1 MDRMDFT
8 QSVTR
13 IRVMEKKLLDS
24 VTIDKLVDAKDLDD
38 VLRILQD
45 TEYAD
50 AISKI
55 SDKKD
60 TEKILSYELNKSFK
74 EMQELSP
81 DESIIDLLKLKY
93 DYHNLKV
100 MLKEYFMNSDLS
112 KMYIPIGTVDFE
124 KLKAF
129 FLSSDYKNIP
139 EKFRE
144 AINTV
149 VKDYE
154 EKKDPQRIDII
165 LDKFYFE
172 DLYDLAIKTEIEMIV
187 NYVKDNIDFINILTA
202 LRLKKLD
209 KDIQFLRDILIEN
222 GNIDPEEIAII
233 YLESPDN
240 MVMKFKN
247 SRISK
252 WLKNG
257 LETYNSSGRISAFEK
272 SMDNHLIN
280 LIKESKTVVFGP
292 EPIFAYLVA
301 KEMEIKVLR
310 IIMVSKLNNISPQ
323 AIRERLRELY
333 V

>member
-1 MDRMDFT
+1 
-8 QSVTR
+8 
-13 IRVMEKKLLDS
+13 
-24 VTIDKLVDAKDLDD
+24 
-38 VLRILQD
+38 
-45 TEYAD
+45 
-50 AISKI
+50 I

-280 LIKESKTVVFGP
+280 LIK
-292 EPIFAYLVA
+292 
-301 KEMEIKVLR
+301 
-310 IIMVSKLNNISPQ
+310 
-323 AIRERLRELY
+323 
-333 V
+333 

>member
-1 MDRMDFT
+1 MDRMNFT

-13 IRVMEKKLLDS
+13 IRVMEKRLLDS
-24 VTIDKLVDAKDLDD
+24 VTIDKLVDAKDMDE
-38 VLRILQD
+38 VIRILQD

-55 SDKKD
+55 NDND
-60 TEKILSYELNKSFK
+60 TEKTLSYELNKRFK

-81 DESIIDLLKLKY
+81 DDRIVNLAKLKY

-100 MLKEYFMNSDLS
+100 MLKEYFMYADLS
-112 KMYIPIGTVDFE
+112 KLYMPIGTVDFE
-124 KLKAF
+124 KIKAF

-149 VKDYE
+149 IKDYE
-154 EKKDPQRIDII
+154 ENKDPQRIDII
-165 LDKFYFE
+165 LDKFYFQ
-172 DLYDLAIKTEIEMIV
+172 DLYNLAAEIENEMIV
-187 NYVKDNIDFINILTA
+187 NYVKDNIDFLNILTA
-202 LRLKKLD
+202 LRLKKLG
-209 KDIQFLRDILIEN
+209 KDIQFLRDVLIEN

-233 YLESPDN
+233 YLESPDA

-257 LETYNSSGRISAFEK
+257 LEAYNSSGRISAFEK
-272 SMDNHLIN
+272 SMDNHLID
-280 LIKESKTVVFGP
+280 LIKESKSVVFGP